1 MKRGK
6 KNRIHS
12 ARTQLKNAREWKSK
26 EKRRQIGIETAI
38 VTAEESEKN
47 KNATSSHICDMK
59 ESISFVCVVYVS
71 WVAEHIWVKSDGT
84 EHDQEW
90 ERDIRL
96 SMWAGML
103 WVNVFNARLN
113 GFCRYIILRL
123 FHNIFHI
130 FSFATSAECSACLW
144 SSCEWNRFRWDWKHS
159 NHMKPET
166 VIFHRLTSKLI
177 PFHYVSMCARFFFFV
192 CAAVVHFM
200 CHSLFLF
207 TFSDLGARKLLFHWR
222 HSQPDIECMC

>member
-1 MKRGK
+1 MRYEREHFVCMRCICFMGRGA
-6 KNRIHS
+6 H
-12 ARTQLKNAREWKSK
+12 L
-26 EKRRQIGIETAI
+26 
-38 VTAEESEKN
+38 SEKWWN
-47 KNATSSHICDMK
+47 RVRPGMRK
-59 ESISFVCVVYVS
+59 
-71 WVAEHIWVKSDGT
+71 
-84 EHDQEW
+84 
-90 ERDIRL
+90 RDIRL
-96 SMWAGML
+96 SMCAGML

-177 PFHYVSMCARFFFFV
+177 PFHYVSMCARFFSLCVCCCCSFYVPFAIFV
-192 CAAVVHFM
+192 YFLRFGCEKIAV
-200 CHSLFLF
+200 SLETL
-207 TFSDLGARKLLFHWR
+207 SARHRMYVLTLA
-222 HSQPDIECMC
+222 P